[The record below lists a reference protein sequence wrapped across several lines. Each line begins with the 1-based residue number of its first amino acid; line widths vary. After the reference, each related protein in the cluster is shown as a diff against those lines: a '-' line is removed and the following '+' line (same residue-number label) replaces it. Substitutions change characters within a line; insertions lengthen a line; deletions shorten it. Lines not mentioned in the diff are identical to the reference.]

1 MTVGSTTQAGRR
13 GSVPPLPRMPLLGVA
28 VAAVAGIL
36 AAEYL
41 QPSATFLATATAIA
55 WGLSFLRAGTAA
67 VLLAAAGTFAL
78 AHTWQWTTNP
88 DRTWAEAVA
97 SNPRYAVITGV
108 LIDEPAQPTP
118 GAWRARLRVETWNFD
133 GVDVHRPSEIV
144 VRWRSDEAARY
155 GDRWRIGGQVTPFAP
170 PRNPG
175 QFNTAS
181 WWARQGVFLE
191 VRNRDAAQAE
201 LLARDRGSPVKA
213 AALAARAWIMRT
225 LGIGLQ
231 SRPEIHAVIAGITLG
246 AREEAAEDFEPAF
259 RQTGTLHLFAVSGLH
274 VGMFAL
280 LLWVTLRPL
289 GLNRRQAI
297 LVIVPML
304 FFYSLVTGAKPSSLR
319 AATMISIA
327 LGGFL
332 LDRAPAPGNSLAAA
346 ALLLLGFD
354 TNQLFQPGFQL
365 SFAVVASIILLAPP
379 IDRRLAAR
387 WRPDPFLPR
396 KLYSF
401 FQRGQAQ
408 AGRLA
413 AASLAVSASSWLGS
427 LPLTVS
433 FFHLVPVLAVP
444 VNMIAVPLAFIVLAL
459 AVLALIGGAFTPFL
473 AAVFNHLNSVVT
485 AVLLALVQ
493 WAAALPG
500 AWFHLPPAFVQP
512 QARLTVFDLSTG
524 GAQLL
529 RTRES
534 AWLFDA
540 GTEYDAKSI
549 IEPALRAAGVGR
561 LDAVVLTH
569 GDTEHIAGA
578 PRLLEEQAPRR
589 WLTSVLRDRARSR
602 NTLHGLLQQREL
614 PKSLVLPGDRFR
626 AGDDTSVEILR
637 PGPTDQARTADD
649 QSIVARIDH
658 GAFRIL
664 LMSDSG
670 AAAEDALVRNDP
682 GRLRSD
688 ILVLGRHKEDL
699 FASDEFLAAV
709 QPRVIILAPRDP
721 FREGGEE
728 PALLARLSATG
739 AELFDQDECGA
750 VTVTF
755 RKGRAEVSAFL
766 RTGVYHAPL
775 DLRPRGRN

>member
-1 MTVGSTTQAGRR
+1 
-13 GSVPPLPRMPLLGVA
+13 
-28 VAAVAGIL
+28 
-36 AAEYL
+36 
-41 QPSATFLATATAIA
+41 
-55 WGLSFLRAGTAA
+55 
-67 VLLAAAGTFAL
+67 
-78 AHTWQWTTNP
+78 
-88 DRTWAEAVA
+88 
-97 SNPRYAVITGV
+97 
-108 LIDEPAQPTP
+108 
-118 GAWRARLRVETWNFD
+118 
-133 GVDVHRPSEIV
+133 
-144 VRWRSDEAARY
+144 
-155 GDRWRIGGQVTPFAP
+155 
-170 PRNPG
+170 
-175 QFNTAS
+175 S

-191 VRNRDAAQAE
+191 LRNRDATQAE
-201 LLARDRGSPVKA
+201 LLARDEGSPIKA
-213 AALAARAWIMRT
+213 AAIAAREWIMRT
-225 LGIGLQ
+225 LGLGLE

-246 AREEAAEDFEPAF
+246 AREDAAEDFEPAF

-280 LLWVTLRPL
+280 LLWLTLRPL

-297 LVIVPML
+297 LVIIPML

-346 ALLLLGFD
+346 ALILLGFD

-379 IDRRLAAR
+379 LDQRLAAR

-433 FFHLVPVLAVP
+433 FFHLVPVLAIP
-444 VNMIAVPLAFIVLAL
+444 VNMIAVPLAFIVLSL
-459 AVLALIGGAFTPFL
+459 AVLALIGGVFTPFL

-500 AWFHLPPAFVQP
+500 AWFHLPPAFLQP
-512 QARLTVFDLSTG
+512 PARLTVFDLSTG

-561 LDAVVLTH
+561 LDAIVLTH
-569 GDTEHIAGA
+569 GDTEHLAGA
-578 PRLLEEQAPRR
+578 PRLLEEQSPRR
-589 WLTSVLRDRARSR
+589 WITSILRDRARSR
-602 NTLHGLLQQREL
+602 ATLHGLLQQRGI
-614 PKSLVLPGDRFR
+614 PKALVFPGDRFR
-626 AGDDTSVEILR
+626 AGDDTFVTILR
-637 PGPTDQARTADD
+637 PGPSDRARAADD
-649 QSIVARIDH
+649 QSIVVSLDH
-658 GAFRIL
+658 GPFRTL

-670 AAAEDALVRNDP
+670 AAAEDALVRMAPD
-682 GRLRSD
+682 RLRAD

-699 FASDEFLAAV
+699 FATDEFLAAV
-709 QPRVIILAPRDP
+709 QPRVVILAPRDP
-721 FREGGEE
+721 FRDGSDE
-728 PALLARLSATG
+728 PALRDRLAASG
-739 AELFDQDECGA
+739 AMIFDQDESGA

-755 RKGRAEVSAFL
+755 DRGRASVRAYLGNRS
-766 RTGVYHAPL
+766 V
-775 DLRPRGRN
+775 DLNPR